1 MEQHRLVALT
11 KRITSVFSFIPFG
24 FIFVLAGSC
33 QAQIG
38 VATGNGVATPAKPL
52 PAGIKPP
59 VVQFE
64 DIAAQAGLTSVNVSG
79 AASNKQYIIETTG
92 NGVAIVDYDNDGLPD
107 ILFVNGDRFQQDWA
121 AHGPVLYHNL
131 GGLRFEDVTKKAGLA
146 HTGWGQGVCA
156 GDIDNDG
163 HVDLFITAW
172 GDNALYHNLGD
183 GTFRNETTERG
194 LASPKT
200 RGSTGCAFVD
210 FNRDGFL
217 DLLVVHYLEFD
228 PAHTPHPGERSQCEW
243 KGLPVICGP
252 RGL

>member
-107 ILFVNGDRFQQDWA
+107 ILFVNGDRFQQSGA
-121 AHGPVLYHNL
+121 PPTPVLYHNL
-131 GGLRFEDVTKKAGLA
+131 GGLKFEDVTAKAGL
-146 HTGWGQGVCA
+146 TQLMQRCA
-156 GDIDNDG
+156 SQIMM
-163 HVDLFITAW
+163 
-172 GDNALYHNLGD
+172 
-183 GTFRNETTERG
+183 
-194 LASPKT
+194 ASVT
-200 RGSTGCAFVD
+200 RSATSA
-210 FNRDGFL
+210 
-217 DLLVVHYLEFD
+217 
-228 PAHTPHPGERSQCEW
+228 SS
-243 KGLPVICGP
+243 
-252 RGL
+252 